1 MKLNDFIDWRLPSG
15 ATFSECRRY
24 RHTLWRTTGDC
35 QFGNER
41 ICCIIMLNPSTAD
54 QSTDDPTIRRCRGF
68 ARDWA
73 YGRLAVI
80 NLFDFRATEPAE
92 LKKAEKPCSDQNDT
106 VILTVAKASDL
117 VVCAWGTHGEY
128 LDRGSRVA
136 KALRA
141 AGVNLHLLAPTK
153 MQLPRHPLYLKRVLQ
168 PIPWKSPRRRNCQLR
183 PAAAKPAASPTKAT
197 AKSIVAEH

>member
-1 MKLNDFIDWRLPSG
+1 MEGIRDVENDVRIVQNPLHHGHPSTNKARLARRTAQRRIGEMKLNDFIDWRLPSG

-73 YGRLAVI
+73 YGRLAV
-80 NLFDFRATEPAE
+80 
-92 LKKAEKPCSDQNDT
+92 
-106 VILTVAKASDL
+106 
-117 VVCAWGTHGEY
+117 
-128 LDRGSRVA
+128 
-136 KALRA
+136 
-141 AGVNLHLLAPTK
+141 
-153 MQLPRHPLYLKRVLQ
+153 
-168 PIPWKSPRRRNCQLR
+168 
-183 PAAAKPAASPTKAT
+183 
-197 AKSIVAEH
+197 